1 MCLSVDND
9 RRRSSGL
16 ALLLTLII
24 LVIMAAA
31 AYSVSAT
38 VSMFR
43 HRTRHIVD
51 NTNLIYAGDSALRF
65 AVQFASDLEP
75 YLVSRPNEP
84 DFSDLFSMSDEHIEQ
99 LIARFAEQYPDAAGS
114 ANDANDSSGPK
125 GSVIAGPGR
134 LIRGPYGPPWPLV
147 SDPVELKIGPV
158 DLTIEIEDENAKF
171 PICWLL
177 MTDQSLAR
185 SLNAGFQ
192 TLCEWMDYSTSQ
204 IQAIRQQV
212 AQIAKIKP
220 YRQVIAAIPP
230 RPIPQPLPTAAHPRP
245 DIRSLSRSDR
255 DIMDLIALLHSQ
267 LLDHRLLARPVIT
280 GQDRRES
287 LARYIGLWCAE
298 QVNINT
304 APRHVLEATLAF
316 VGNAANISEAIIQA
330 RRIQPFKDL
339 ADVRKRLTGYADAL
353 ERCSRFITFNSN
365 TFSIRVTACC
375 GTARSVV
382 TVGIIKS
389 GKSVKVIGLERS

>member
-1 MCLSVDND
+1 MCLSADNNH
-9 RRRSSGL
+9 RSSSGL

-31 AYSVSAT
+31 AYSVSAA

-51 NTNLIYAGDSALRF
+51 STNLIYARDSAVRF
-65 AVQFASDLEP
+65 AMQFASELEP

-84 DFSDLFSMSDEHIEQ
+84 DFSDLFCMSDEKIEQ
-99 LIARFAEQYPDAAGS
+99 MIARFAKQHPDEAGP
-114 ANDANDSSGPK
+114 ANDVHDFNSPK
-125 GSVIAGPGR
+125 GPVIAGPAR

-171 PICWLL
+171 PICWML
-177 MTDQSLAR
+177 MNDQSLAR
-185 SLNAGFQ
+185 SINAGFQ
-192 TLCEWMDYSTSQ
+192 TLCQWMDYSTSQ
-204 IQAIRQQV
+204 IEAIRQQV

-220 YRQVIAAIPP
+220 YRQVIAAIPS
-230 RPIPQPLPTAAHPRP
+230 RPSERPLPAGVQPRP

-255 DIMDLIALLHSQ
+255 ETMDLVALLHSQ
-267 LLDHRLLARPVIT
+267 LVDRQLLARPVIT
-280 GQDRRES
+280 GLDRKES
-287 LARYIGLWCAE
+287 LARYIGLWCAD

-316 VGNAANISEAIIQA
+316 VGDAAKISEAIIQA

-375 GTARSVV
+375 GTARSIV
-382 TVGIIKS
+382 TVGVIKS